1 MNIQNEEL
9 NYEKQK
15 VISLFG
21 TKLDIVTLIIFTGG
35 ILLSIFIWTY
45 FGLYNYK
52 NNRYFLLVLCLF
64 LVTQIF
70 SSGIYAGSYSVE
82 DNEIKEIV
90 QLNAVMFSS
99 LIILIA
105 FQNNNYSEQDNK
117 MLVIAL
123 VLSLLALMYYNTP
136 KSSSAK
142 RIIRKM
148 KNVFM
153 TISIFVFMNM
163 LYNLGCNKFGLLS
176 ESK

>member
-1 MNIQNEEL
+1 
-9 NYEKQK
+9 
-15 VISLFG
+15 
-21 TKLDIVTLIIFTGG
+21 
-35 ILLSIFIWTY
+35 
-45 FGLYNYK
+45 
-52 NNRYFLLVLCLF
+52 LF

-136 KSSSAK
+136 KSSSSK